1 MGCYDAMDGER
12 WVDEKLAARVGSL
25 SIRRD
30 DVTGSTGWS
39 IGVLIQPWRVAI
51 EMKMGF

>member
-1 MGCYDAMDGER
+1 MGCYDAMDGEG

-30 DVTGSTGWS
+30 DVMRS
-39 IGVLIQPWRVAI
+39 IG
-51 EMKMGF
+51 